1 MLRADEKTRHLEKRV
16 RTLGNSLVVIRTYG
30 YSGKYI
36 FTIVISIHSRKHERS
51 GTKVS
56 ATWER
61 HPNMGSE
68 NFEINDDTSRTTGSL
83 GSEDAL

>member
-1 MLRADEKTRHLEKRV
+1 MLSVDEKTRHIEKSV
-16 RTLGNSLVVIRTYG
+16 RTLVCSLVGIRTDD

-68 NFEINDDTSRTTGSL
+68 NFEINNDTSRTTGSL